1 MNLRVIAIA
10 LAAIAVISFTA
21 GYLVVKNNCDAVSVP
36 AGLTL
41 DAQKVLSATIESIKS
56 ESRLTSY
63 SYVGTQHVA
72 IHQPYWIIF
81 KGQQQLIVPTT
92 VSYYI
97 DLDKLTASSVVLDK
111 ATNTVKITL
120 PRLMLTVSIDPIR
133 ATFINNW
140 PIVFTPSVRDALEKL
155 NYQNSI
161 LSAIKQGQQPE
172 LVKQASER
180 TKQNIERLFRVPLY
194 AAGMNDLQIN
204 VVFSN

>member
-10 LAAIAVISFTA
+10 SAAIAVISFTA

-63 SYVGTQHVA
+63 SYVGTQHVV
-72 IHQPYWIIF
+72 IQQPLWIIF
-81 KGQQQLIVPTT
+81 KGEQQLIVPTT
-92 VSYYI
+92 VSYFI

-111 ATNTVKITL
+111 ATNTVRVTL
-120 PRLMLTVSIDPIR
+120 PKLMLTVSIDPTR
-133 ATFINNW
+133 ATFINSL
-140 PIVFTPSVRDALEKL
+140 PLVYTPSVRDAFAKL

-161 LSAIKQGQQPE
+161 RSAIKQGQQPE

-194 AAGMNDLQIN
+194 AAGMNDLKIN